1 MISNVNVKSSD
12 GRNLCVQTF
21 GDPSER
27 AVLFHSGTW
36 EGRTLYPPL
45 IEDAKRFG
53 LFVIGYDR
61 PGYGGSTAQPGRTIA
76 DHAADLTAIAKHL
89 EITRL
94 ATIGFS
100 GGGSHAVA
108 SAVLLPDLIVA
119 SVAFCPLRPIE
130 TPNVGLISKEEENPR
145 PIFNPLSARPP
156 LEKER
161 EEILAIS
168 QEGIKEVNMAFPE
181 KERVSAAF
189 LDFHYGSMK
198 AAIEPGVEG
207 PVDDIRAYYTPWG
220 LDLKTNRIPIGI
232 WHGKADATVPYTH
245 GEWLAANTPR
255 TQVRLTETD
264 SHRSIFENSYDEAM
278 EWLLPHF

>member
-1 MISNVNVKSSD
+1 MKSSD
-12 GRNLCVQTF
+12 GRILCVQTF
-21 GDPSER
+21 GDPAGR

-45 IEDAKRFG
+45 IEDAKRHR

-76 DHAADLTAIAKHL
+76 DHATDVTAIAYHL
-89 EITRL
+89 KISRL

-130 TPNVGLISKEEENPR
+130 SPSVELNTDEEVSPAST
-145 PIFNPLSARPP
+145 FDPLAARRA
-156 LEKER
+156 LEGER
-161 EEILAIS
+161 EEILAIT
-168 QEGIKEVNMAFPE
+168 QEGIMEVNMAFPE
-181 KERVSAAF
+181 KQRVSTAF
-189 LDFHYGSMK
+189 LDFHYTSMK
-198 AAIEPGVEG
+198 AAIAPGAEG
-207 PVDDIRAYYTPWG
+207 PLDDIRAYYTPWG
-220 LDLKTNRIPIGI
+220 LDLNTNRIPIGI
-232 WHGKADATVPYTH
+232 WHGKADATVPHTH

-255 TQVRLTETD
+255 TEIHLTEDD

-278 EWLLPHF
+278 KWALPHFDSSI